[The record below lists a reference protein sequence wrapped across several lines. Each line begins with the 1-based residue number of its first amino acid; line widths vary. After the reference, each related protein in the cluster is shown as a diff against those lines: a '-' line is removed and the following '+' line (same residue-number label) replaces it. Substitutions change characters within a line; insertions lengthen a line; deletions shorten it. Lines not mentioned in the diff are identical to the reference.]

1 MKKTLLALQHL
12 TWFAY
17 FPPVTLFNITM
28 ACLILQ
34 WHTGV
39 YEETFDVNNKIAQT
53 TQSSGHFIVG
63 KSSLLKKWQMPFLS
77 GDTVQNLES
86 PWLSGRVDSSVV
98 GSVVIIGLSVRGCLA
113 LKKKPVWW
121 EETRLTSPEVRI
133 AGKSISCSSSLKKSK
148 GDSARR
154 V

>member
-12 TWFAY
+12 ILLVY
-17 FPPVTLFNITM
+17 FPPVTLFN
-28 ACLILQ
+28 ILQ

-63 KSSLLKKWQMPFLS
+63 KSSLLKKWQTPFLS

-86 PWLSGRVDSSVV
+86 P
-98 GSVVIIGLSVRGCLA
+98 
-113 LKKKPVWW
+113 
-121 EETRLTSPEVRI
+121 
-133 AGKSISCSSSLKKSK
+133 
-148 GDSARR
+148 
-154 V
+154 